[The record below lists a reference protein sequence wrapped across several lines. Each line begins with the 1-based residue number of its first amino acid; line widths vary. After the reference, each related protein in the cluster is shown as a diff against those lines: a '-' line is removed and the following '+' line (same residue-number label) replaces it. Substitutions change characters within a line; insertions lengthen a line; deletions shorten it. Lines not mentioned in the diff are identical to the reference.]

1 MAQDAQPE
9 TLLKLPKVLQRL
21 PVSKSAF
28 YEGIRD
34 GKYPKPVKLG
44 PRAVAWKESDIS
56 ALIASLSKA

>member
-44 PRAVAWKESDIS
+44 PRSVAWKESDIS